1 MTDGTGGPVWITG
14 ASTGIGRALALRLA
28 AQGKTVAVSA
38 RGKDR
43 LNAVATEA
51 RSLSG
56 GIHAYPCDVTDGER
70 VRDTVAR
77 IESDLGPIACAV
89 LCAGTHLPMP
99 AREFSAET
107 VRSLLETNVMGQAH
121 PIEALL
127 PGMLARGTG
136 RIAVVS
142 SVAGYVGLPTAAAYG
157 ASKAALINMCE
168 SLRAELDGS
177 GVVIQLVSPGF
188 VKTPLTDRNRF
199 RMPHIISAE
208 AAAEAI
214 ADGLDSDRFEIH
226 FPKIFTRQLK
236 ALRLLPYRFLFP
248 LLKRATGG

>member
-1 MTDGTGGPVWITG
+1 MTDDSDGTVWITG

-28 AQGKTVAVSA
+28 AAGRTVAVSA
-38 RGKDR
+38 RGQDKLD
-43 LNAVATEA
+43 AVVIEG

-56 GIHAYPCDVTDGER
+56 QVHAFPCDVTDGER
-70 VRDTVAR
+70 VRNTVAQ
-77 IESDLGPIACAV
+77 IESDLGPIDCAV
-89 LCAGTHLPMP
+89 LCAGTHVPMP
-99 AREFSAET
+99 AREFRAET
-107 VRSLLETNVMGQAH
+107 VRNLLETNVMGQAH

-127 PGMLARGTG
+127 PGMLARGAG

-188 VKTPLTDRNRF
+188 VKTPLTDRNQF

-208 AAAEAI
+208 TAAKAI
-214 ADGLDSDRFEIH
+214 ADGLASDRFEIH
-226 FPKIFTRQLK
+226 FPKVFTRQLK
-236 ALRLLPYRFLFP
+236 ILRLLPYPLLFP